1 MANIVIN
8 NIDIACDDV
17 AILTDIMEKYTTNG
31 CLDFNKIEPIPDELH
46 IPEPFSSIL
55 VRALSDYLSIINPR
69 NKKYQDDPLR
79 QKYPAVTCD
88 EMQNILNKLRRYG
101 DPGLIEILQIDLTP
115 FQAKVHLED
124 VLLNP
129 DFGEWVNPT
138 AVESIENWIE
148 WGKAYVDN
156 IDRYGVPNSTMWA
169 KRYWGTEGCGTTTSK
184 CKIVSNV
191 LTTCNVLTT
200 RIQTRW
206 DPPHKILM
214 TLSMEYPTIRI
225 YNKYKSEFWRGY
237 LQAIYYGGT
246 MADDIKI

>member
-1 MANIVIN
+1 MANIVTN
-8 NIDIACDDV
+8 NIDIVCDD
-17 AILTDIMEKYTTNG
+17 ATLLNEIMEKYTTKG
-31 CLDFNKIEPIPDELH
+31 ALDFNKICPIPDELH

-55 VRALSDYLSIINPR
+55 VKALSDYLSIINPH

-88 EMQNILNKLRRYG
+88 KMQDILNYLRRYG

-115 FQAKVHLED
+115 LQAEVHLKD
-124 VLLNP
+124 ILLNY
-129 DFGEWVNPT
+129 DLHECIPT
-138 AVESIENWIE
+138 PFKSIENWID

-156 IDRYGVPNSTMWA
+156 IYRYGVPNSNMWA
-169 KRYWGTEGCGTTTSK
+169 KRYWGTDGLGKTISE
-184 CKIVSNV
+184 CKIVG
-191 LTTCNVLTT
+191 NVLTT

-214 TLSMEYPTIRI
+214 ALSMEYPTIRI

-246 MADDIKI
+246 MDDDIKI

>member
-1 MANIVIN
+1 MANIVTN
-8 NIDIACDDV
+8 NIDIVCDDV
-17 AILTDIMEKYTTNG
+17 TVLNDIMDKYTTKG
-31 CLDFNKIEPIPDELH
+31 ALDFNKICPIPDELH

-55 VRALSDYLSIINPR
+55 VKALSDYLSIINPH

-88 EMQNILNKLRRYG
+88 EMQDILNKLKRYG
-101 DPGLIEILQIDLTP
+101 DPGLIDILQIDLTP
-115 FQAKVHLED
+115 LQAEVHLKD
-124 VLLNP
+124 ILLNY
-129 DFGEWVNPT
+129 DLHEWIPT
-138 AVESIENWIE
+138 PFKSIENWID

-156 IDRYGVPNSTMWA
+156 IYRYGVPNSNMWA
-169 KRYWGTEGCGTTTSK
+169 KRYWGTDGLGKTISE
-184 CKIVSNV
+184 CKIVG
-191 LTTCNVLTT
+191 NVLTT

-214 TLSMEYPTIRI
+214 ALSMEYPTIRI

-246 MADDIKI
+246 MDDDIKI

>member
-8 NIDIACDDV
+8 NIDIVCDDV
-17 AILTDIMEKYTTNG
+17 TVLSDIIEKYTTNG

-46 IPEPFSSIL
+46 IPEPFSSLL
-55 VRALSDYLSIINPR
+55 VKALSDYLSIINPH

-88 EMQNILNKLRRYG
+88 EMQNILNKLGRYG

-115 FQAKVHLED
+115 FQAKVHLEE
-124 VLLNP
+124 VLLNR
-129 DFGEWVNPT
+129 DFDEWIPT
-138 AVESIENWIE
+138 AFKSIENWID

-156 IDRYGVPNSTMWA
+156 INRYGVPNSNMWA
-169 KRYWGTEGCGTTTSK
+169 KRYWGTEGCGKTTSK

-191 LTTCNVLTT
+191 LLTRNALTT
-200 RIQTRW
+200 RIETRW

-214 TLSMEYPTIRI
+214 ELSLLYYPECTI

-237 LQAIYYGGT
+237 VQAIYHGGEIN
-246 MADDIKI
+246 DDVKI

>member
-8 NIDIACDDV
+8 NIDIVCDDV
-17 AILTDIMEKYTTNG
+17 TVLNDIMEKYTTNG
-31 CLDFNKIEPIPDELH
+31 ALDFNKIEPIPEELH

-115 FQAKVHLED
+115 LQAKVHLED
-124 VLLNP
+124 VLLNR
-129 DFGEWVNPT
+129 DFDEWIP
-138 AVESIENWIE
+138 AAFKSIENWIE

-156 IDRYGVPNSTMWA
+156 IYKYGAPNSNMWA

-184 CKIVSNV
+184 CKIVG
-191 LTTCNVLTT
+191 NVLTT

-214 TLSMEYPTIRI
+214 ALSRLYPDCRI
-225 YNKYKSEFWRGY
+225 FNKYKSEFWRGY
-237 LQAIYYGGT
+237 VQAVYNGGAIT
-246 MADDIKI
+246 DDIKI